1 MKTFQPFSSSFSRPK
16 KTFFKTVVLLLSFAL
31 FFSFAACKKKTN
43 YFDYVSELRSN
54 IFLAESDDF
63 SLRIY
68 AVNKE
73 TPYVT
78 DGIKKEVSTLTEVYL
93 TAPSGNQEYTLFFT
107 VNGRDYGGELS
118 FDNVKAEYYFSCTL
132 DVSQLSSIECRIQS
146 SEEKITLTATS
157 VLTSATLSPKTVLKN
172 LQTAESELFS
182 SLTDKYGFAG
192 EIYIRLIYED
202 SPYYYVGV
210 IDRESHIHAFLINAE
225 TGKILARR
233 QS

>member
-1 MKTFQPFSSSFSRPK
+1 MKTFQTFSSSFSHPK
-16 KTFFKTVVLLLSFAL
+16 KTFFKTIVLLLSFAL
-31 FFSFAACKKKTN
+31 FFSFAACKKKIN

-54 IFLAESDDF
+54 IFLAESEDF

-78 DGIKKEVSTLTEVYL
+78 DGIKKEISTLTEVYL
-93 TAPSGNQEYTLFFT
+93 TAPSGNQEYTLSFT
-107 VNGRDYGGELS
+107 VNGRDYGGEMS
-118 FDNVKAEYYFSCTL
+118 FDNVKADYYFSCTL
-132 DVSQLSSIECRIQS
+132 DVSSLSSIECNI
-146 SEEKITLTATS
+146 ECGKEKTTLTATS
-157 VLTSATLSPKTVLKN
+157 VLSSATLSPQIVLKT
-172 LQTAESELFS
+172 LQSAEHELFS

-210 IDRESHIHAFLINAE
+210 IDRESHIYAFLINAE

>member
-1 MKTFQPFSSSFSRPK
+1 MKTFEPFALKFSHSK
-16 KTFFKTVVLLLSFAL
+16 KTFFKTIVTLLSFAL
-31 FFSFAACKKKTN
+31 LFCFSACQRKIE

-54 IFLAESDDF
+54 IFLAESNEL

-68 AVNKE
+68 AVAKE

-78 DGIKKEVSTLTEVYL
+78 DGIKKEISTLTEIYL
-93 TAPSGNQEYTLFFT
+93 TAPSGNREYNVSFN
-107 VNGRDYGGELS
+107 VNGRNYGGDMS

-132 DVSQLSSIECRIQS
+132 DVSEFSSIECRIDS
-146 SEEKITLTATS
+146 GSENTTLTATS
-157 VLTSATLSPKTVLKN
+157 VLTSSTLTPKTVLKN